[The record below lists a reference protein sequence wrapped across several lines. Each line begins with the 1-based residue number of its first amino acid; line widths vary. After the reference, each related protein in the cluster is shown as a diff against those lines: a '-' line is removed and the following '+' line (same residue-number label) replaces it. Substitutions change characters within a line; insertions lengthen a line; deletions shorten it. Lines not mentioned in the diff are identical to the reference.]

1 MKVAVAIFQNDQS
14 LIGTDNPEIPSDG
27 EGPVRPVKL
36 TAFTLETMAVTNKR
50 FAEFVKKSS
59 YLTEAERF
67 GFSAVFAGLLPDNS
81 QPSGSSEQM
90 FWWLKVNGASWLQPE
105 GPQSSLEGRWDHPV
119 THISWADARA
129 FTKWC
134 GGRLPTEAE
143 WEHAARAGA
152 ELVKFPWGND
162 EPNDDFL
169 PCNIW
174 QGRFPVQNTCLD
186 GHYGTAPVDVFA
198 PNPAGLFNMCGNV
211 WEWTAD
217 AFRIKS
223 LSRSAKARNRTAR
236 ANNQKVL
243 KGGSFLCHA
252 SYCYRYRIAAR
263 SGVEACS
270 SASNVGFRV
279 AYHWVQRP

>member
-36 TAFTLETMAVTNKR
+36 TAFTLETMAVTNNR

-119 THISWADARA
+119 THISWADAERS
-129 FTKWC
+129 
-134 GGRLPTEAE
+134 PN
-143 WEHAARAGA
+143 GA
-152 ELVKFPWGND
+152 KVDFLLKPSGNMQPEQ
-162 EPNDDFL
+162 EPNLSNFL
-169 PCNIW
+169 GGMMSRTTP
-174 QGRFPVQNTCLD
+174 FCLAT
-186 GHYGTAPVDVFA
+186 YG
-198 PNPAGLFNMCGNV
+198 
-211 WEWTAD
+211 
-217 AFRIKS
+217 
-223 LSRSAKARNRTAR
+223 KA
-236 ANNQKVL
+236 
-243 KGGSFLCHA
+243 
-252 SYCYRYRIAAR
+252 
-263 SGVEACS
+263 
-270 SASNVGFRV
+270 GFRFRTPV
-279 AYHWVQRP
+279 WMVITAQHR